1 MKELQLNWLTKL
13 SSNELKITL
22 LEYRYLVHRFTPWL
36 GLLIAKS
43 KNEKVRQLLLPNLI
57 EESGSIEGELSH
69 LSILDNLLKSCHI
82 QDPSVYQATKETIL
96 TETWFYSLFNSGN
109 TYKGLCVIGPAT
121 EAISHQFL
129 LPMYEAVKANWPY
142 ADMTYFDIHL
152 SEIEDEHAKQIE
164 SAIQEMEVASKSII
178 KTRNRYVME
187 GIEKH
192 SSFWNNLQSAVSQN

>member
-1 MKELQLNWLTKL
+1 MKEFQLNWLTKL
-13 SSNELKITL
+13 NSEELKLVL

-36 GLLIAKS
+36 GLLVAKS
-43 KNEKVRQLLLPNLI
+43 KSEKVRQLLLPNLI
-57 EESGSIEGELSH
+57 EESGNIKGELSH
-69 LSILDNLLKSCHI
+69 LSILDNLLKSCQI
-82 QDPSVYQATKETIL
+82 QDPSVYKATNKTIL
-96 TETWFYSLFNSGN
+96 TEKWFYSLFNSGN

-129 LPMYEAVKANWPY
+129 LPLYEAVKANCPY

-164 SAIQEMEVASKSII
+164 FAIQEMQATKKSII
-178 KTRNRYVME
+178 KKRNRYIIE

-192 SSFWNNLQSAVSQN
+192 SSFWNNLHNAISQN